1 MSRHNPQG
9 LLFDMD
15 GVLYNAEHP
24 IPGAADA
31 LAWVRKQQIPH
42 LFVTNT
48 TSRSREALVQKL
60 AGFGIA
66 AIAADILTP
75 AVTTAAWLRSQPPGD
90 VALFVRS
97 AARPDFNG
105 LTSVPEDAETGAH
118 YVIIGDLGEAWDYH
132 TLNRAFRLL
141 QHNPESR
148 LIALGMTRYWQTP
161 EGLSLDVAPFVA
173 ALEHA
178 TGRKAVVLGKPSAE
192 FFHAAAGQL
201 ALPPEAVMMIG
212 DDIHAD
218 IGGAQAAGLAGALV
232 KTGKFRA
239 ADLEGSVKPDV
250 VLDSVT
256 NLPGWW
262 SG

>member
-1 MSRHNPQG
+1 MSRRNLQG

-24 IPGAADA
+24 ILGAAETI
-31 LAWVRKQQIPH
+31 AWVQKQRLPYR
-42 LFVTNT
+42 FVTNT
-48 TSRSREALVQKL
+48 SSRSRQVLVQKL
-60 AGFGIA
+60 EGLGIA
-66 AIAADILTP
+66 ATAGEILTP
-75 AVTTAAWLRSQPPGD
+75 AVTTAAWLRTQPPGH
-90 VALFVRS
+90 VALFVRP
-97 AARPDFNG
+97 AARADFNG
-105 LTSVPEDAETGAH
+105 FVIVPEDAETGAR
-118 YVIIGDLGEAWDYH
+118 YVIIGDLGESWDYR

-141 QHNPESR
+141 HDNPESR

-178 TGRKAVVLGKPSAE
+178 TGRQAIVLGKPSAQ

-201 ALPPEAVMMIG
+201 ALPPEAVLMMG

-232 KTGKFRA
+232 KTGKFRP
-239 ADLEGSVKPDV
+239 ADLEGPVKPDV
-250 VLDSVT
+250 VLASIAD
-256 NLPGWW
+256 LPGWW
-262 SG
+262 TG